1 MEKLTSKTETETIS
15 IEDLKLI
22 IAHLYYEFECHLE
35 SGKTVLEC
43 YKEAQYYV
51 DYRFYYSKR
60 FKDMVQK
67 CTTKVAE

>member
-1 MEKLTSKTETETIS
+1 MKKLISKTETETIS

-22 IAHLYYEFECHLE
+22 VAHLYYEFECHLE

-43 YKEAQYYV
+43 YKDAQYYV
-51 DYRFYYSKR
+51 DNRFYYSKR

-67 CTTKVAE
+67 CTKEGAK